1 MAFFQ
6 LQVLKFSLFN
16 RDFTA
21 FLLYILFPAPVIN
34 FASFFI
40 GPSELYSFLVVLL
53 VSLPTTEAY
62 HLGIRETRKL
72 PKEYFLHR
80 NIIETKFFQTNKIP
94 NVYNFRNDKTA
105 QKKFSR
111 KNKYV
116 CRYIVV
122 THNFETIFL
131 QNEKY
136 GTIKY

>member
-62 HLGIRETRKL
+62 HLGIETRKL
-72 PKEYFLHR
+72 PKEYFLHH

-94 NVYNFRNDKTA
+94 NVYNFRNDKTG
-105 QKKFSR
+105 QK
-111 KNKYV
+111 NV
-116 CRYIVV
+116 
-122 THNFETIFL
+122 L
-131 QNEKY
+131 EKIN
-136 GTIKY
+136 TFVDILS